1 MILLLLCP
9 KCKHRMK
16 YQAKSMILAGKRKRC
31 VYCGKSFGIKSQI
44 VKKVDK

>member
-16 YQAKSMILAGKRKRC
+16 YQAKTMILAGKRKVC
-31 VYCGKSFGIKSQI
+31 VYCGKSFKIKDYV
-44 VKKVDK
+44 VKKVER